1 MQNFI
6 LPMVSKD
13 ERTGLSQKPARQ
25 VFLRD
30 GLTVSYHLFKPE
42 RPCLD
47 VMCMECEFL
56 LMDRYQTFH
65 CSHTHSI
72 EGNYWYDITY
82 D

>member
-72 EGNYWYDITY
+72 EGNY
-82 D
+82 